1 MEEVL
6 RTSDGIALSTYRAV
20 LKAAGIATY
29 VFEVKP
35 PLNESST
42 AAKVCRVMVSPAH
55 TERARALIS
64 EYHRALGD
72 SFADVDLS
80 TDVEDTQ
87 PEPAPAPAP
96 ASRSLL
102 RKEPETFWWQEED
115 DEEEG
120 EEEEAFVSYGQE
132 HGYQD
137 DDPDEDDP
145 VDEEPE
151 DTPAPAEQRHSFT
164 LSVGENQVVSR
175 PPALPAVYDE
185 LLSDTDEVVDEDD
198 LPPVEEEESDDS
210 PDDDRSP
217 AIDDGVLPV
226 GVSLTTLLGGRVQFL
241 QPDHGYRAALDP
253 VLLAAAVPAGPWKVG
268 LDVGAGTGAAMLCVL
283 ARCPDK
289 HVIGLEVQDEHS
301 HLARRSI
308 ALNRWQ
314 KHAHVVAGD
323 IRWRPSLTAN
333 AFDQVF
339 SNPPFHGPGTRPPHA
354 GRATAHMEDVP
365 LEDWLGFCLKMLKP
379 RGTLTVIHR
388 ADRLDELLACL
399 FGKAGAIEVIPLWP
413 KRGVAAR
420 RVIVR
425 ARKGMKTPMSLLPGL
440 VLHNRDGSFTDTTEA
455 ILRQGISLDDA
466 LAGTAYSV

>member
-87 PEPAPAPAP
+87 PEPEPAPAP
-96 ASRSLL
+96 RSLL

-132 HGYQD
+132 HGYRD

-151 DTPAPAEQRHSFT
+151 DTPAPAEQRHGFT

-175 PPALPAVYDE
+175 PPALSAVYDE
-185 LLSDTDEVVDEDD
+185 LLSDTDEAVDEDD
-198 LPPVEEEESDDS
+198 LPPDEEEESDDS

-217 AIDDGVLPV
+217 PIDDGVLPD

-314 KHAHVVAGD
+314 KQAHVVAGD